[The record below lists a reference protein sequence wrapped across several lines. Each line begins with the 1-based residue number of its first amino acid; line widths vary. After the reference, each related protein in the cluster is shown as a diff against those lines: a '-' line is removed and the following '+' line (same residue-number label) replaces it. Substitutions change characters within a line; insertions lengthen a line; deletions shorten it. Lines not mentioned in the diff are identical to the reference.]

1 MSDARSPDDIEAP
14 PQHPLAI
21 LRKLG
26 PGLIIAASIVGSGE
40 LIMTTLTGAQAGMT
54 LLWLIIIGCM
64 VKVFAQ
70 IEIGRYTLASGKPTL
85 TALAEVPG
93 PRIEGRGNWLVWYW
107 FVMWF
112 LSIGQLGG
120 IAGGVGQ
127 TLSIA
132 MPLTQQGAD
141 YQRWIAAKSAES
153 IEQAIEKRSRTA
165 AKPIDLAQGATASK
179 LGSDYLARYSKDGKS
194 PPPAPLDDRLWAI
207 PIAIGTSILL
217 LVGRYQTIQTVATL
231 LVAIFTFVTVGNV
244 LHIQRLPDWRI
255 TPSQW
260 IEGFS
265 FRFSP
270 AGQQEAGWSAI
281 AMALS
286 TLGIIGVGAA
296 ELVQYPYWCLEK
308 GYARWTGPNDGTP
321 EWTQRARGWL
331 RVMRWDAWASML
343 IYTIATIA
351 FYLLGAAILH
361 RAQLNPSGSE
371 LIQTLMVMY
380 EPLFASWAPI
390 FFLIGAFAILYST
403 FFVANASHAR
413 TFADGMAVV
422 GWIPDST
429 ADRDRWVRWL
439 SGLFPLLC
447 LAIYWVLPKPVLL
460 VFLSGLAQAI
470 MLPML
475 FAAAAFF
482 RYRRTPP
489 QLRPS
494 ILWDVG
500 LWISGLVMVA
510 IGVSSLISNL
520 MNWKH

>member
-1 MSDARSPDDIEAP
+1 MSDARSPDDIQAP
-14 PQHPLAI
+14 PQHPKAI

-112 LSIGQLGG
+112 LS
-120 IAGGVGQ
+120 
-127 TLSIA
+127 
-132 MPLTQQGAD
+132 
-141 YQRWIAAKSAES
+141 AAKSAER
-153 IEQAIEKRSRTA
+153 IEWATRETGTISK
-165 AKPIDLAQGATASK
+165 KLDLAQKGFASQLESEYFSK
-179 LGSDYLARYSKDGKS
+179 YSRDRNS

-207 PIAIGTSILL
+207 PIAVVTSILL

-244 LHIQRLPDWRI
+244 LHIQTLPDWRI
-255 TPSQW
+255 TTSQW

-270 AGQQEAGWSAI
+270 AGQPGTDWSAI

-308 GYARWTGPNDGTP
+308 GYARWTGPNDGSP
-321 EWTQRARGWL
+321 EWTERARGWL

-380 EPLFASWAPI
+380 EPLFGSWAPI

-429 ADRDRWVRWL
+429 ASRDRWVRWL

-460 VFLSGLAQAI
+460 VFLSGMAQAI

-494 ILWDVG
+494 LLWDLG

-520 MNWKH
+520 MNGKH

>member
-1 MSDARSPDDIEAP
+1 MSDARSPDDIQAP
-14 PQHPLAI
+14 PQHPKAI

-70 IEIGRYTLASGKPTL
+70 IEIGRYPRASGKPTL

-141 YQRWIAAKSAES
+141 YQRWIAAKSAER
-153 IEQAIEKRSRTA
+153 IEWATRETGTISK
-165 AKPIDLAQGATASK
+165 KLDLAQKGFASQLESEYFSK
-179 LGSDYLARYSKDGKS
+179 YSRDRNS

-207 PIAIGTSILL
+207 PIAVVTSILL

-244 LHIQRLPDWRI
+244 LHIQTLPDWRI
-255 TPSQW
+255 TTSQW

-270 AGQQEAGWSAI
+270 AGQPGTDWSAI

-308 GYARWTGPNDGTP
+308 GYARWT
-321 EWTQRARGWL
+321 
-331 RVMRWDAWASML
+331 
-343 IYTIATIA
+343 
-351 FYLLGAAILH
+351 
-361 RAQLNPSGSE
+361 
-371 LIQTLMVMY
+371 
-380 EPLFASWAPI
+380 
-390 FFLIGAFAILYST
+390 
-403 FFVANASHAR
+403 
-413 TFADGMAVV
+413 
-422 GWIPDST
+422 
-429 ADRDRWVRWL
+429 
-439 SGLFPLLC
+439 
-447 LAIYWVLPKPVLL
+447 
-460 VFLSGLAQAI
+460 
-470 MLPML
+470 
-475 FAAAAFF
+475 
-482 RYRRTPP
+482 
-489 QLRPS
+489 
-494 ILWDVG
+494 
-500 LWISGLVMVA
+500 
-510 IGVSSLISNL
+510 
-520 MNWKH
+520 

>member
-1 MSDARSPDDIEAP
+1 MSDARSPDDNQAP

-54 LLWLIIIGCM
+54 LLWLIIIGCI

-93 PRIEGRGNWLVWYW
+93 PRIDGRGNWLVWYW

-153 IEQAIEKRSRTA
+153 IERAIGERSGSTS
-165 AKPIDLAQGATASK
+165 KKLDLAQGVSASQLESEYFSK
-179 LGSDYLARYSKDGKS
+179 YSPDRKS

-231 LVAIFTFVTVGNV
+231 MVAIFTFVTVGNV
-244 LHIQRLPDWRI
+244 LHIQTLPDWSISAR
-255 TPSQW
+255 QW

-270 AGQQEAGWSAI
+270 AGQEDAGWSAI

-321 EWTQRARGWL
+321 EWTERARGWL

-351 FYLLGAAILH
+351 FYLLGP
-361 RAQLNPSGSE
+361 PSCTE
-371 LIQTLMVMY
+371 L
-380 EPLFASWAPI
+380 S
-390 FFLIGAFAILYST
+390 S
-403 FFVANASHAR
+403 
-413 TFADGMAVV
+413 
-422 GWIPDST
+422 
-429 ADRDRWVRWL
+429 
-439 SGLFPLLC
+439 
-447 LAIYWVLPKPVLL
+447 
-460 VFLSGLAQAI
+460 
-470 MLPML
+470 
-475 FAAAAFF
+475 
-482 RYRRTPP
+482 TPP
-489 QLRPS
+489 DPS
-494 ILWDVG
+494 
-500 LWISGLVMVA
+500 
-510 IGVSSLISNL
+510 
-520 MNWKH
+520 